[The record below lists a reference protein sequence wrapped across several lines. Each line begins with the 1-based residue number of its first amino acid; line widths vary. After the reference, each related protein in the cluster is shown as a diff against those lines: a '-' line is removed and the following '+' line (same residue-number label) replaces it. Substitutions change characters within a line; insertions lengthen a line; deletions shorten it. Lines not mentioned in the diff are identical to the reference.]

1 MKQLFKYAF
10 GLWVIAMTTIIIVA
24 SVGAMYNLVNTLL
37 CT

>member
-1 MKQLFKYAF
+1 MKTLFKYAF
-10 GLWVIAMTTIIIVA
+10 GLWVITMTTIIIVA